1 MFVSLFTHGALKSSY
16 ELAKTCPCVP
26 DRIGIWNCWI
36 FKERGKPE
44 YPKKNLSEEGRE
56 PTTNSTQIWHVRY
69 SRIRTGPHW
78 WEASAVTTAADL
90 LPMRDT

>member
-1 MFVSLFTHGALKSSY
+1 MNWNSLKRVRAFQI
-16 ELAKTCPCVP
+16 ELES
-26 DRIGIWNCWI
+26 GIVV
-36 FKERGKPE
+36 FLRRGEVPE
-44 YPKKNLSEEGRE
+44 YAKKNLSEEGRE

-78 WEASAVTTAADL
+78 WEASAVTTASDL